1 MITLST
7 VKYLIITRENY
18 LYKLFVNTI
27 GLINNT

>member
-18 LYKLFVNTI
+18 PDKLFVNTI